1 MPAEPALTTDEILRR
16 AAELGPR
23 ERAAYIRR
31 VCGND
36 TALFQTVLDRMS
48 AVWLRELA
56 DESTSDGDA
65 SAEATAT
72 HGPGDRIGPYQVR
85 RVLGRGGMG
94 EVYLCERADEQYHKQ
109 VAIKLVSR
117 GVLSRQVQTRL
128 RTERQILATLDH
140 PNIARLLDGGTTAE
154 GIPYLVLEYV
164 EGEPIDTY
172 CDTHQLSIDA
182 RLQLFRVVCSAVQS
196 AHRNLIVHRD
206 LKPSNILVTAD
217 GTPKLL
223 DFGIAKLLDVR
234 QTSHTIAMTQAD
246 VRIMTPDH
254 ASPEQ
259 IRGEPIT
266 TASDVYV
273 LGVLLYELLC
283 GQRPFQVAGLRFHE
297 IERVICEK
305 EPPPPSAA
313 WKTTD
318 LSAREL
324 ERIAERRASTP
335 QRLHRELSGDLDNIV
350 MMAMRKEAERRYGS
364 VEQFSADIDLHLR
377 GMPVLA
383 RQDTWSYRAHKFLSR
398 HTLGVVLSGLFVLL
412 LAGFAVSMYIQAER
426 LREERDRT
434 RAQFERAEAER
445 NRAERVS
452 TFLAD
457 LFRRSDP
464 WESGGENATALELLE
479 RGAQRIETE
488 LANDPDT
495 QANLLDAVGRV
506 YLARGET
513 DKSIALLDRALRL
526 RRELFGS
533 EHLITASSMQSL
545 GVARRYKGEFD
556 QSRVLLEDAL
566 RIQTQK
572 LGERSE
578 SVAVTLDEL
587 ARWYRDIGQL
597 DVAEKT
603 FRRSLAVFT
612 AVDGARSPQ
621 VSDVTNDLANLLLYK
636 GEPAAAEQLYRKAL
650 DADRARLKPDHPLL
664 ATEMT
669 NLAIALQMQGKLTE
683 AEPLFRES
691 IESLERVLGREHVN
705 TISALSNYG
714 WFLQVKGDMD
724 GAEKVLR
731 DVLALDQKAQGRSHP
746 YVGHDMSNLADLLY
760 ERGQFDEAERL
771 YRQAIDIYKAML
783 PENHQYVAAALT
795 GLGRIFADRGDTF
808 RVNALIERAVSIWRK
823 ELPEDHWQIAR
834 SRAVLGKSMLRQG
847 KFPEAEPILLQ
858 SYAILEKQ
866 RGINDPGTRQVRS
879 WLVQLY
885 EGWNK
890 PDAAAR
896 YRSAATG

>member
-1 MPAEPALTTDEILRR
+1 MPAEPALTPDEILRR

-23 ERAAYIRR
+23 ERATYIRR
-31 VCGND
+31 ACGSD
-36 TALFQTVLDRMS
+36 TALFQTVLDRIS
-48 AVWLRELA
+48 AAWLRELT
-56 DESTSDGDA
+56 DEPTSEGEEI
-65 SAEATAT
+65 AEATT

-94 EVYLCERADEQYHKQ
+94 EVYLCERADEQYQKQ

-172 CDTHQLSIDA
+172 CDTHRLSIGA

-234 QTSHTIAMTQAD
+234 QTAHTIAMTQAD

-259 IRGEPIT
+259 IRGELIT

-283 GQRPFQVAGLRFHE
+283 GQRPFQVSGLRFRE

-305 EPPPPSAA
+305 EPPPPSDAC
-313 WKTTD
+313 KTTD
-318 LSAREL
+318 LSSREL
-324 ERIAERRASTP
+324 ERIAEQRGSTS
-335 QRLHRELSGDLDNIV
+335 QRLRRELSGDLDNIV
-350 MMAMRKEAERRYGS
+350 MMAMRKEPERRYGS
-364 VEQFSADIDLHLR
+364 VERFSADIDLHLR

-383 RQDTWSYRAHKFLSR
+383 RQDTWGYRAHKFVAR

-452 TFLAD
+452 TFLVD

-513 DKSIALLDRALRL
+513 DKAIALLDRALRL
-526 RRELFGS
+526 RRDLFGS
-533 EHLITASSMQSL
+533 EHLITASSMQGL
-545 GVARRYKGEFD
+545 GIARRYKGEFD

-578 SVAVTLDEL
+578 PVAVTLDEL
-587 ARWYRDIGQL
+587 ARWYRDIGHL

-603 FRRSLAVFT
+603 FRRSLASFT
-612 AVDGARSPQ
+612 AVDGPQSPQ
-621 VSDVTNDLANLLLYK
+621 VSSVTNDLATLLLYK

-683 AEPLFRES
+683 AEPLFKES
-691 IESLERVLGREHVN
+691 IESLERVLGRDHSS
-705 TISALSNYG
+705 TIGALSNYG

-731 DVLALDQKAQGRSHP
+731 DVLALDQKVQGRSHP

-760 ERGQFDEAERL
+760 ARGQFDEAERL
-771 YRQAIDIYKAML
+771 YRQAIDIYKTTL
-783 PENHQYVAAALT
+783 PDNHQYVAAALT
-795 GLGRIFADRGDTF
+795 GLGRIFAEGGDTF
-808 RVNALIERAVSIWRK
+808 RVSALIERAVSIWRK

-834 SRAVLGKSMLRQG
+834 SRAVLGKSMLQQG
-847 KFPEAEPILLQ
+847 KFAEAEPILLQ
-858 SYAILEKQ
+858 NYAILEKQ
-866 RGINDPGTRQVRS
+866 RGTNDPGTRQVRA
-879 WLVQLY
+879 WLAQLY
-885 EGWNK
+885 EHWGK
-890 PDAAAR
+890 PNDAAR
-896 YRSAATG
+896 YAK

>member
-1 MPAEPALTTDEILRR
+1 MPAEPALTPDEILRR

-23 ERAAYIRR
+23 ERAAYIRWA
-31 VCGND
+31 CGSD
-36 TALFQTVLDRMS
+36 TALFQSVLDRIS
-48 AVWLRELA
+48 AAWLRELTDEMPPDD
-56 DESTSDGDA
+56 DESA
-65 SAEATAT
+65 HAAAT
-72 HGPGDRIGPYQVR
+72 HAAGDRIGPYQVR
-85 RVLGRGGMG
+85 RVLGRGGIG
-94 EVYLCERADEQYHKQ
+94 EVYLCERADEQYQKQ
-109 VAIKLVSR
+109 VAIKLVSG
-117 GVLSRQVQTRL
+117 GVVSRQVQTRL

-172 CDTHQLSIDA
+172 CDTHRLSIGA

-259 IRGEPIT
+259 IRGELVT

-297 IERVICEK
+297 IERLICEK

-313 WKTTD
+313 GKSTH

-324 ERIAERRASTP
+324 ARIAEQRSSTP

-350 MMAMRKEAERRYGS
+350 MMAMRKEPERRYGS
-364 VEQFSADIDLHLR
+364 VERFSADIDLYLR
-377 GMPVLA
+377 AMPVVA
-383 RQDTWSYRAHKFLSR
+383 RQDTWSYRAHKFVAR

-412 LAGFAVSMYIQAER
+412 LAGFAISMYIQAER
-426 LREERDRT
+426 LREESART

-452 TFLAD
+452 TFLVD

-513 DKSIALLDRALRL
+513 DKAIALLDRALRV
-526 RRELFGS
+526 RRELYGS
-533 EHLITASSMQSL
+533 EHIITAGSMQSL
-545 GVARRYKGEFD
+545 GIARRYKGEFD

-572 LGERSE
+572 LGERHE

-587 ARWYRDIGQL
+587 ARWYRDVGQL
-597 DVAEKT
+597 DIAEKT
-603 FRRSLAVFT
+603 FRRSLAAFT
-612 AVDGARSPQ
+612 AVNGPQSPQ
-621 VSDVTNDLANLLLYK
+621 VSSVTNDLATLLLYK
-636 GEPAAAEQLYRKAL
+636 GEPAAAEQLYRQAL
-650 DADRARLKPDHPLL
+650 EADRARLKPEHPLL

-669 NLAIALQMQGKLTE
+669 NLAIALQMQGKLAE
-683 AEPLFRES
+683 AEPLFKES
-691 IESLERVLGREHVN
+691 IETLERALGREHSS
-705 TISALSNYG
+705 TIGALSNYG

-724 GAEKVLR
+724 GAEQVLR
-731 DVLALDQKAQGRSHP
+731 DVLALDQKVQGRSHP
-746 YVGHDMSNLADLLY
+746 YVGHDMSSLADLLY
-760 ERGQFDEAERL
+760 ERGQLDEAERL
-771 YRQAIDIYKAML
+771 YRQAIDMYKATL
-783 PENHQYVAAALT
+783 PANHQYVAAALT
-795 GLGRIFADRGDTF
+795 GLGRIFADRGDTV
-808 RVNALIERAVSIWRK
+808 RVSALIERAVSIWRK
-823 ELPEDHWQIAR
+823 ELPDGHWQIAR
-834 SRAVLGKSMLRQG
+834 SRAVLGKSMLQQG
-847 KFPEAEPILLQ
+847 KFAEAEPILLQ

-866 RGINDPGTRQVRS
+866 RGTSDLGTRQVRS

-885 EGWNK
+885 EHWGK
-890 PDAAAR
+890 PNDAAR
-896 YRSAATG
+896 YR